1 MAYWQ
6 KEIRSL
12 MGKAI
17 HRYGLIQEGD
27 RILVGV
33 SGGKDS
39 LTLLH
44 LLYERSKRVPIHY
57 ELMPVYIDLG
67 FDHSTAPSP
76 ALESRAKGALMVN
89 PEPSTRVPR
98 LSPSRASGS
107 SDSPKSQA
115 EGQAQ
120 AFRLESRRVDSR
132 RADILRNFF
141 ETKRLPHHIEFTDIG
156 RKANSAENRE
166 NPCFLCSWERRK
178 RLFHL
183 AHRFKCNKIALGH
196 HQDDIIET
204 LLLNIFYSAEIS
216 TMLPLQTLFKG
227 KITLIRP
234 LALLEEKKI
243 ERFARE
249 MKLPFGSSGCPSSGK
264 TKRKVVKDLIE
275 TLSKKDRRVKGNI
288 FRSLSNIKLDYL
300 LWKK

>member
-1 MAYWQ
+1 MAYWE

-12 MGKAI
+12 VGKAV

-39 LTLLH
+39 LSLLH
-44 LLYERSKRVPIHY
+44 LLHERSKRVPIHY
-57 ELMPVYIDLG
+57 ELLPVYIDLG
-67 FDHSTAPSP
+67 FD
-76 ALESRAKGALMVN
+76 
-89 PEPSTRVPR
+89 
-98 LSPSRASGS
+98 S
-107 SDSPKSQA
+107 SQTETLKS
-115 EGQAQ
+115 
-120 AFRLESRRVDSR
+120 
-132 RADILRNFF
+132 FF
-141 ETKRLPHHIEFTDIG
+141 EARGLPYHMEFTDIG
-156 RKANSAENRE
+156 VRANSVENRE

-178 RLFHL
+178 NLFRL

-196 HQDDIIET
+196 HKDDIIET

-216 TMLPLQTLFKG
+216 TMLPLQILFKG

-234 LALLEEKKI
+234 FALVEEKKI

-249 MKLPFGSSGCPSSGK
+249 MGFPFGPSGCPSSGK

-275 TLSKKDRRVKGNI
+275 MLSKKDRRVKGNI
-288 FRSLSNIKLDYL
+288 FRALSNIKLDYM

>member
-1 MAYWQ
+1 MNPELIMAYWE

-39 LTLLH
+39 LTLIH
-44 LLYERSKRVPIHY
+44 LLHERSKRVPIHF
-57 ELMPVYIDLG
+57 ELFPVYIDLG
-67 FDHSTAPSP
+67 FGSG
-76 ALESRAKGALMVN
+76 RAG
-89 PEPSTRVPR
+89 
-98 LSPSRASGS
+98 
-107 SDSPKSQA
+107 
-115 EGQAQ
+115 
-120 AFRLESRRVDSR
+120 
-132 RADILRNFF
+132 ILKNYF
-141 ETKRLPHHIEFTDIG
+141 ETKGLHYHIEFTDIG
-156 RKANSAENRE
+156 RKANSPENRE

-178 RLFHL
+178 LLFQLSHRL
-183 AHRFKCNKIALGH
+183 KCNKIAFGH

-216 TMLPLQTLFKG
+216 TMVPLQTLFKG

-249 MKLPFGSSGCPSSGK
+249 IGLPFGPSGCPVSGK
-264 TKRKVVKDLIE
+264 TKRKIVKDLIE
-275 TLSKKDRRVKGNI
+275 ALSKIDRRVKGNI
-288 FRSLSNIKLDYL
+288 FRALSNIKLDYTL
-300 LWKK
+300 SKK

>member
-1 MAYWQ
+1 MAYLE

-12 MGKAI
+12 VGKAI
-17 HRYGLIQEGD
+17 HRYGLIQDGD

-39 LTLLH
+39 LSLLH
-44 LLYERSKRVPIHY
+44 LLKERLKRVPIRY
-57 ELMPVYIDLG
+57 ELFTVHIDLG
-67 FDHSTAPSP
+67 FD
-76 ALESRAKGALMVN
+76 
-89 PEPSTRVPR
+89 
-98 LSPSRASGS
+98 SG
-107 SDSPKSQA
+107 
-115 EGQAQ
+115 
-120 AFRLESRRVDSR
+120 
-132 RADILRNFF
+132 RADILRDYF
-141 ETKRLPHHIEFTDIG
+141 EKEGLTYHIEFTDIG
-156 RKANSAENRE
+156 KRANSSENRE
-166 NPCFLCSWERRK
+166 NPCFLCAWERRK

-196 HQDDIIET
+196 HKDDIIET

-249 MKLPFGSSGCPSSGK
+249 VGLPFGASGCPVSGK
-264 TKRKVVKDLIE
+264 TKRKEVKEIIE
-275 TLSKKDRRVKGNI
+275 ALEKKNRRVKGNI
-288 FRSLSNIKLDYL
+288 FRSLSNVKMDYTFSK
-300 LWKK
+300 WKG

>member
-1 MAYWQ
+1 MAYWE

-17 HRYGLIQEGD
+17 HQYGLIQEGD
-27 RILVGV
+27 RVLVGV

-44 LLYERSKRVPIHY
+44 LLHERSKRVPIHY

-67 FDHSTAPSP
+67 FGLGWT
-76 ALESRAKGALMVN
+76 E
-89 PEPSTRVPR
+89 
-98 LSPSRASGS
+98 
-107 SDSPKSQA
+107 
-115 EGQAQ
+115 
-120 AFRLESRRVDSR
+120 
-132 RADILRNFF
+132 ILKKYF
-141 ETKRLPHHIEFTDIG
+141 ETKELPYHIEFTDIG
-156 RKANSAENRE
+156 RRANSAENRE

-183 AHRFKCNKIALGH
+183 ANRFKCNKIALGH
-196 HQDDIIET
+196 HKDDIIET

-216 TMLPLQTLFKG
+216 TMVPLQSLFKG

-249 MKLPFGSSGCPSSGK
+249 MGLPFGPSGCPTSGK

-275 TLSKKDRRVKGNI
+275 VLSKKNHRVKGNI
-288 FRSLSNIKLDYL
+288 FRALSNVKLDYTL
-300 LWKK
+300 TPKGHSRESGKA

>member
-1 MAYWQ
+1 
-6 KEIRSL
+6 

-39 LTLLH
+39 LSLLH
-44 LLYERSKRVPIHY
+44 LLHERRKRVPIHY
-57 ELMPVYIDLG
+57 ELLPVYIDLG
-67 FDHSTAPSP
+67 FDS
-76 ALESRAKGALMVN
+76 SRA
-89 PEPSTRVPR
+89 E
-98 LSPSRASGS
+98 
-107 SDSPKSQA
+107 
-115 EGQAQ
+115 
-120 AFRLESRRVDSR
+120 
-132 RADILRNFF
+132 ILKNFF
-141 ETKRLPHHIEFTDIG
+141 EAKEFPYHIEFTDIG
-156 RKANSAENRE
+156 VRANSAENRE

-178 RLFHL
+178 SLFRL

-216 TMLPLQTLFKG
+216 TMLPLQTLFNG

-234 LALLEEKKI
+234 FALLEEKKI
-243 ERFARE
+243 ERYARH
-249 MKLPFGSSGCPSSGK
+249 MGLPFAPGGCPSSGK

-288 FRSLSNIKLDYL
+288 FRALSNVKSDYL
-300 LWKK
+300 LRKK

>member
-1 MAYWQ
+1 MAYWE

-44 LLYERSKRVPIHY
+44 LLHERSKRVPIHY

-67 FDHSTAPSP
+67 FDSDRTEI
-76 ALESRAKGALMVN
+76 LKTIFEKKG
-89 PEPSTRVPR
+89 
-98 LSPSRASGS
+98 
-107 SDSPKSQA
+107 
-115 EGQAQ
+115 
-120 AFRLESRRVDSR
+120 
-132 RADILRNFF
+132 
-141 ETKRLPHHIEFTDIG
+141 LPYHIEFTDIG
-156 RKANSAENRE
+156 RRANSSENRE

-196 HQDDIIET
+196 HKDDIIET

-216 TMLPLQTLFKG
+216 TMVPLQALFKG

-249 MKLPFGSSGCPSSGK
+249 MGLPFGPSGCPSSGK

-275 TLSKKDRRVKGNI
+275 ALNKKNRRVKGNI
-288 FRSLSNIKLDYL
+288 FRALSNIKLDYML
-300 LWKK
+300 TPITLSKAKSLK

>member
-1 MAYWQ
+1 MSYWE

-17 HRYGLIQEGD
+17 HRYGLIEEGD

-39 LTLLH
+39 LSLLH
-44 LLYERSKRVPIHY
+44 LLYERSKRVPTQY
-57 ELMPVYIDLG
+57 ELFPVYIDLG
-67 FDHSTAPSP
+67 F
-76 ALESRAKGALMVN
+76 ESG
-89 PEPSTRVPR
+89 
-98 LSPSRASGS
+98 
-107 SDSPKSQA
+107 QA
-115 EGQAQ
+115 E
-120 AFRLESRRVDSR
+120 
-132 RADILRNFF
+132 ILKKFF
-141 ETKRLPHHIEFTDIG
+141 EMKGLPYHIEFTDIG
-156 RKANSAENRE
+156 RRANSPENRE

-178 RLFHL
+178 CLFHL

-216 TMLPLQTLFKG
+216 TMVPLQNLFKG

-249 MKLPFGSSGCPSSGK
+249 MGLPFGPSGCPSSGK
-264 TKRKVVKDLIE
+264 TKRKVIKDIIE
-275 TLSKKDRRVKGNI
+275 ALNKKNRRVKGNI
-288 FRSLSNIKLDYL
+288 FRSLSNIKLDYTL
-300 LWKK
+300 PPVTLSEAKSLK